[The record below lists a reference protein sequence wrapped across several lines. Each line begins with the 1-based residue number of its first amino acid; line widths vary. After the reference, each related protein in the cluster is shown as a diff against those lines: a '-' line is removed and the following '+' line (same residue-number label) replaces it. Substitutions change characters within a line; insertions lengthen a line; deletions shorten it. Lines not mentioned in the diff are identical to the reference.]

1 MLTPNPAQ
9 TLLWIVCLLS
19 CFATIS
25 CSDEAFAYVQRET
38 INFKG
43 TEPKL
48 AAFKLQ
54 FPNLHLLQAAAD
66 FALRSEWEGV
76 KVRLFRKAEPNVPV
90 QSLRVNLAGNAGL
103 LPDKGVPAPYT
114 GVFSYV

>member
-1 MLTPNPAQ
+1 MQ

-25 CSDEAFAYVQRET
+25 CSDEAYAYVQRET

-43 TEPKL
+43 TEPRL

-54 FPNLHLLQAAAD
+54 FPNLQLLQAAAD
-66 FALRSEWEGV
+66 LALKNEWEGV
-76 KVRLFRKAEPNVPV
+76 KVRLFRIAEPNRAIESSHVIF
-90 QSLRVNLAGNAGL
+90 AGNAST
-103 LPDKGVPAPYT
+103 LPDKGLPAPYT